1 MFEEVHRYCSL
12 VINFKQYSYLHC
24 LYQHTYIVLSHLF
37 DEDKKCV
44 IMFSYLA
51 FSRSFLL
58 RVLHC
63 YLLPQEWQRL
73 KLLVRDLLSALYQ
86 RDCRRAFCK
95 AEHWVA
101 PSLRHSILVSPEEFS
116 AQEGE
121 REGER
126 VEGRETV
133 RYGGALSILCPYTG
147 VSSH

>member
-1 MFEEVHRYCSL
+1 MCLRRRYCSL
-12 VINFKQYSYLHC
+12 VINFKQFS
-24 LYQHTYIVLSHLF
+24 TTASIPSHLP

-73 KLLVRDLLSALYQ
+73 KLLVLDLLSALYQ

-101 PSLRHSILVSPEEFS
+101 PSLRHSILVPPEEFS

-121 REGER
+121 RERER
-126 VEGRETV
+126 GR
-133 RYGGALSILCPYTG
+133 RQGRQ
-147 VSSH
+147 